1 MSDYI
6 VYVRE
11 KDSGPLIV
19 LGEVRGNTELEVARA
34 VADLIEE
41 NELDRDSMI
50 EIKGADGEP
59 YCTPASVAECER
71 KGA

>member
-1 MSDYI
+1 VSDYI